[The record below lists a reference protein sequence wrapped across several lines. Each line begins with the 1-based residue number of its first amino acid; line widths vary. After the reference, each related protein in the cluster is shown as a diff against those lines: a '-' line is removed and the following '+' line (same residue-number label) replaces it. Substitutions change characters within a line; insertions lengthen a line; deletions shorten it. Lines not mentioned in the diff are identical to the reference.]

1 MSFLS
6 TVRSRRS
13 VRTFDGK
20 PLAES
25 ELQELLDFARTAENP
40 YGIPLEWVILDTEKD
55 SLSSPVIVGEKTDV
69 TAKVPKVPHAE
80 EAFGYSFERLVL
92 FAAEKG
98 IGTTWIA
105 GTMDRK
111 SFERAAKLKDG
122 EIMPCVSPLGRA
134 AKKMSLREIM
144 MRKGISADS
153 RFTFEKLFFRGS
165 FETPLTAD
173 VAGELA
179 DVLEAVRWAP
189 SACNYQPWRIVL
201 ADGAAHFYLKRN
213 KGFGEGRLFD
223 TQKIDIGIALC
234 HFALAM
240 EEAGR
245 TVSLSLEDP
254 GIAVPD
260 GEIFIASL
268 KY

>member
-25 ELQELLDFARTAENP
+25 ELSELLDFARAAENP
-40 YGIPLEWVILDTEKD
+40 YGIPLEWVILDAEKAG
-55 SLSSPVIVGEKTDV
+55 LSSPVIVGEKAYI

-80 EAFGYSFERLVL
+80 EAFGWSFERLVL
-92 FAAEKG
+92 HAQEKG

-105 GTMDRK
+105 GTMDRGA
-111 SFERAAKLKDG
+111 FERAAGLKEG
-122 EIMPCVSPLGRA
+122 EIMPCVSPLGRPA
-134 AKKMSLREIM
+134 AKKSLREIM

-153 RFTFEKLFFRGS
+153 RLDFGKLFFLGNLS
-165 FETPLTAD
+165 TPLAAEA
-173 VAGELA
+173 AGELKA
-179 DVLEAVRWAP
+179 PLEAVRWAP
-189 SACNYQPWRIVL
+189 SAVNHQPWRLVITG
-201 ADGAAHFYLKRN
+201 GAVHFYLKRN

-254 GIAVPD
+254 GIAVRT
-260 GEIFIASL
+260 ARSSSRA
-268 KY
+268 